1 VRAREPFKSLQTMAD
16 VLLMGLLVIAVMMVS
31 GGLAV
36 VARCIEASNGPFW
49 AVPSL
54 AFFFGVTI
62 ACAGTFVFAR
72 TVTRRSRT
80 GLTATAVAAYGTYSS
95 WPVYASSNDAGHLG
109 GDRGRQRDDVLG
121 FALNRDQ
128 VKEAA
133 RMILFEGQ
141 EELQRVARA
150 RRAGRSACRR
160 GHARRLIAPPEPKR
174 RRVRPRPR
182 LFM

>member
-1 VRAREPFKSLQTMAD
+1 LQGMAD
-16 VLLMGLLVIAVMMVS
+16 VLLMGLLVVAVMMVS

-36 VARCIEASNGPFW
+36 VARCIEASNGPIW

-54 AFFFGVTI
+54 AFFLGVAV
-62 ACAGTFVFAR
+62 ACAGTFIFAR
-72 TVTRRSRT
+72 AVTRRSRV
-80 GLTATAVAAYGTYSS
+80 GLTATASPIYGAYNNS
-95 WPVYASSNDAGHLG
+95 WATFASSNDAGPLTR
-109 GDRGRQRDDVLG
+109 DRGRSREDLLG

-141 EELQRVARA
+141 EEMQKVARA
-150 RRAGRSACRR
+150 RREERSACRR
-160 GHARRLIAPPEPKR
+160 GHARRPGPPEPKR